1 MQKPILC
8 IGRSYG
14 SGGREIG
21 EKLAQRLDHRLCAV
35 HPLLHHRALA
45 PQGSAGGLCRLS
57 GRALPPPVPPA
68 VRKAQGGA
76 KDSYKTLQ
84 KSGSPTGE
92 TALSVSKSDTL

>member
-21 EKLAQRLDHRLCAV
+21 EKLAHRLDHRLCAV

-92 TALSVSKSDTL
+92 TALFGLPGPP